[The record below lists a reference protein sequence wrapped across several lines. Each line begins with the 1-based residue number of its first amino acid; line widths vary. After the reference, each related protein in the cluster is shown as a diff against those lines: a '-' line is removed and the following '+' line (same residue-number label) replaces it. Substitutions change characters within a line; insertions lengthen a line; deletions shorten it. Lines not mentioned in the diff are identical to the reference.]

1 MRGLL
6 FSSFMLLLTG
16 CCFQLPPVRPDP
28 PTDEDGGVSG
38 PPLWAEGTVIFGTTD
53 DDGELF
59 QNIGSSLTLYRGPQ
73 GGNHAYAKYQVSG
86 GRVANSATFE
96 HRVRRARDG
105 VLVSKGNRQFDVTPV
120 DGGVWTSE
128 GSVIMF
134 LCPTPAGVSV
144 VREPLDFE
152 VTVRGSDGKFLG
164 RANARSTLTC
174 DMCEADCGG

>member
-1 MRGLL
+1 M
-6 FSSFMLLLTG
+6 
-16 CCFQLPPVRPDP
+16 
-28 PTDEDGGVSG
+28 SG
-38 PPLWAEGTVIFGTTD
+38 PPLWPDGTVTFGTTD
-53 DDGELF
+53 DDGQIFE
-59 QNIGSSLTLYRGPQ
+59 NIGSALTLHRGPQ

-86 GRVANSATFE
+86 GWVAANATFE

-105 VLVSKGNRQFDVTPV
+105 VLVSKGDRSFDVTAV

-152 VTVRGSDGKFLG
+152 VTVKGADGKFLG
-164 RANARSTLTC
+164 RASARSTLTC
-174 DMCEADCGG
+174 DMCETDCGGE